1 MIHALFS
8 PDGTR
13 ILTVSRDRTS
23 RLWSIDGQ
31 LLGVL
36 RGHEGIV
43 WDGVFSKDGDRVYT
57 ASFDG
62 TVRTWFVDEQE
73 LLDTARLRAFR
84 PFTEDE
90 RHRYKEL
97 LGR

>member
-1 MIHALFS
+1 
-8 PDGTR
+8 
-13 ILTVSRDRTS
+13 
-23 RLWSIDGQ
+23 LWSVDDGR
-31 LLGVL
+31 LLSVL

-62 TVRTWFVDEQE
+62 TVRTWFVDEEE
-73 LLDTARLRAFR
+73 LLKTAQSRAFR

-90 RHRYKEL
+90 RRRYEKL